1 MGEVEL
7 EAAAALYSAA
17 TLEQLDPFALVDRL
31 VELWMRG
38 GVPTGA
44 TSSASQRLD
53 RYWLHRAE
61 RLSDEER
68 RAVFAQVFGEDFD
81 ERWVA
86 LVAALAEGDT
96 DADADAGDRADEVR
110 AVLNGGV
117 DEAILLAAPALIGHL
132 REALEILDDP
142 EIRNAY
148 GAQDI
153 WQLVDTLARME
164 LGRDFDVVRA
174 RTMAAAGTLI
184 VGWLAEEV
192 DAVPEEVADAAAVWL
207 SAASARPDG

>member
-38 GVPTGA
+38 GVATGA
-44 TSSASQRLD
+44 TSSSSRRLD
-53 RYWLHRAE
+53 QYWLHRAE
-61 RLSDEER
+61 RLSAEER
-68 RAVFAQVFGEDFD
+68 RDVYARAFGEEFD
-81 ERWVA
+81 ERFVA
-86 LVAALAEGDT
+86 LVAALAHNDG
-96 DADADAGDRADEVR
+96 DAGDRASEVR
-110 AVLNGGV
+110 AVLNAGV
-117 DEAILLAAPALIGHL
+117 DESILLAAPALIGHL

-142 EIRNAY
+142 DILNSY
-148 GAQDI
+148 GARDI
-153 WQLVDTLARME
+153 WQLVDTLARLE
-164 LGRDFDVVRA
+164 LGREFDVVRA

-192 DAVPEEVADAAAVWL
+192 DAVPDEVADAAAVWL
-207 SAASARPDG
+207 SAAGSPEG

>member
-1 MGEVEL
+1 VGEVEL

-17 TLEQLDPFALVDRL
+17 TLEQLEPFALVDRL

-44 TSSASQRLD
+44 TSSASRRLD

-61 RLSDEER
+61 RLPDDER
-68 RAVFAQVFGEDFD
+68 RAVYARVFGDEFD
-81 ERWVA
+81 ERWVT
-86 LVAALAEGDT
+86 LLAAIAQS
-96 DADADAGDRADEVR
+96 DADARDRAADVR
-110 AVLNGGV
+110 GVLNASV
-117 DEAILLAAPALIGHL
+117 DESVLLAAPPLIAHL

-148 GAQDI
+148 GAHDI
-153 WQLVDTLARME
+153 WQLVETLARMQ
-164 LGRDFDVVRA
+164 LGREFDVVRA
-174 RTMAAAGTLI
+174 RTMAAAGTLV

-192 DAVPEEVADAAAVWL
+192 DLVPEAVADAAAVWL
-207 SAASARPDG
+207 SAAAPPTGA

>member
-7 EAAAALYSAA
+7 EAAAALYSGSQ
-17 TLEQLDPFALVDRL
+17 LEQLDPFALVDRL

-44 TSSASQRLD
+44 TSSASRRLD
-53 RYWLHRAE
+53 SFWLHRAE
-61 RLSDEER
+61 RLDTEER
-68 RAVFAQVFGEDFD
+68 RAIYARVFDEDFD

-86 LVAALAEGDT
+86 LVASLAQSDG
-96 DADADAGDRADEVR
+96 DAGDRAADVR
-110 AVLNGGV
+110 GVLNAGV
-117 DEAILLAAPALIGHL
+117 DEAVLLAAPLLIAHL

-142 EIRNAY
+142 EILNAY
-148 GAQDI
+148 GARDI

-184 VGWLAEEV
+184 IGWLAEEV
-192 DAVPEEVADAAAVWL
+192 DAVPEEVADAAAVWI
-207 SAASARPDG
+207 SAASGFREG

>member
-44 TSSASQRLD
+44 TSNASQRLD

-61 RLSDEER
+61 RLSDEQR
-68 RAVFAQVFGEDFD
+68 RAVYASVFGEAFD
-81 ERWVA
+81 ERFAA
-86 LVAALAEGDT
+86 LAAALAESG
-96 DADADAGDRADEVR
+96 ADAGEQAADVR
-110 AVLNGGV
+110 RVLNARV
-117 DEAILLAAPALIGHL
+117 DESILLAAPALIGHL

-142 EIRNAY
+142 EILNAY
-148 GAQDI
+148 GARDI
-153 WQLVDTLARME
+153 WQLVDTLARMQ
-164 LGRDFDVVRA
+164 LGREFDVVRA
-174 RTMAAAGTLI
+174 RTMAAAGTLV
-184 VGWLAEEV
+184 VGWLAEET
-192 DAVPEEVADAAAVWL
+192 DAVPEAVADAAAVWL
-207 SAASARPDG
+207 SAAGQSPDG

>member
-38 GVPTGA
+38 GVATGA
-44 TSSASQRLD
+44 TSASSQRLD
-53 RYWLHRAE
+53 HYWLHRAE

-68 RAVFAQVFGEDFD
+68 RAVYARVFGEAFD
-81 ERWVA
+81 ERFVA
-86 LVAALAEGDT
+86 LVAALAQADGD
-96 DADADAGDRADEVR
+96 ARERAAEVR
-110 AVLNGGV
+110 AVLNASV
-117 DEAILLAAPALIGHL
+117 EESVLLAAPPLIAHL

-142 EIRNAY
+142 EILNSY
-148 GAQDI
+148 GARDI
-153 WQLVDTLARME
+153 WQLVETLARME

-184 VGWLAEEV
+184 IGWLAEET

-207 SAASARPDG
+207 SAASGFREG

>member
-38 GVPTGA
+38 GVATGA
-44 TSSASQRLD
+44 TSSSSQRLD
-53 RYWLHRAE
+53 HYWLHRAE

-68 RAVFAQVFGEDFD
+68 RAVYARVFGEEFD

-86 LVAALAEGDT
+86 LVAALAQSDGD
-96 DADADAGDRADEVR
+96 ARERAAEVR
-110 AVLNGGV
+110 AVLNAGV
-117 DEAILLAAPALIGHL
+117 DESILLAAPPLVAHL

-142 EIRNAY
+142 EILNSY
-148 GAQDI
+148 GARDI
-153 WQLVDTLARME
+153 WQLVETLARME
-164 LGRDFDVVRA
+164 LGREFDVVRA
-174 RTMAAAGTLI
+174 RTMAAAGTLVI
-184 VGWLAEEV
+184 GWLAEET
-192 DAVPEEVADAAAVWL
+192 DIVPEAVADAAGVWL
-207 SAASARPDG
+207 SAAAAPPDG

>member
-44 TSSASQRLD
+44 TSDASRRLD

-68 RAVFAQVFGEDFD
+68 RALYARVFGEDFD
-81 ERWVA
+81 ERFVA
-86 LVAALAEGDT
+86 LAAALAQS
-96 DADADAGDRADEVR
+96 DADAGARATDVR
-110 AVLNGGV
+110 AVLNTAVGEPV
-117 DEAILLAAPALIGHL
+117 LLAAPALIAHL
-132 REALEILDDP
+132 REALEILEDP
-142 EIRNAY
+142 EILHAY
-148 GAQDI
+148 GARDI
-153 WQLVDTLARME
+153 WQLVETLARME
-164 LGRDFDVVRA
+164 LGREFDVFRA
-174 RTMAAAGTLI
+174 RTMAAAGTLVI
-184 VGWLAEEV
+184 GWLAEEV
-192 DAVPEEVADAAAVWL
+192 DAVPEEVADAGAVWL
-207 SAASARPDG
+207 SAAAPPDR

>member
-44 TSSASQRLD
+44 MSNASRRLD
-53 RYWLHRAE
+53 QYWLHRAE
-61 RLSDEER
+61 RLSEEER
-68 RAVFAQVFGEDFD
+68 RAVFDRVFGEAFD
-81 ERWVA
+81 ERFVA
-86 LVAALAEGDT
+86 LAAAVTHNDG
-96 DADADAGDRADEVR
+96 DAGERAREVR
-110 AVLNGGV
+110 AVLNAAV
-117 DEAILLAAPALIGHL
+117 DESVLLAAPPLIGHL

-142 EIRNAY
+142 EILHAY
-148 GAQDI
+148 GARDI

-207 SAASARPDG
+207 SAAPGATDS

>member
-31 VELWMRG
+31 VELWMHG

-44 TSSASQRLD
+44 TSNASRRLD
-53 RYWLHRAE
+53 QYWLHRAE
-61 RLSDEER
+61 RLSEDERRDVYARIFGDAFEER
-68 RAVFAQVFGEDFD
+68 FL
-81 ERWVA
+81 A
-86 LVAALAEGDT
+86 LAAALADNDG
-96 DADADAGDRADEVR
+96 DAGDRAREVR
-110 AVLNGGV
+110 SVLNAGV
-117 DEAILLAAPALIGHL
+117 DESVLLAAPPLIGHL

-142 EIRNAY
+142 EILDAY
-148 GAQDI
+148 GARDI
-153 WQLVDTLARME
+153 WQLVDTLARMQ
-164 LGRDFDVVRA
+164 LGREFDVVRA

-207 SAASARPDG
+207 SAAAGSPEA

>member
-7 EAAAALYSAA
+7 EAAAALYSGSQ
-17 TLEQLDPFALVDRL
+17 LEQLDPFALVDRL

-44 TSSASQRLD
+44 TSSASRRLD
-53 RYWLHRAE
+53 SFWLHRAE
-61 RLSDEER
+61 RLDAEER
-68 RAVFAQVFGEDFD
+68 RAIYARVFDEDFD

-86 LVAALAEGDT
+86 LVASLVQSDGD
-96 DADADAGDRADEVR
+96 AADRAADVR
-110 AVLNGGV
+110 GVLNAGV
-117 DEAILLAAPALIGHL
+117 DETVLLAAPLLIAHL

-142 EIRNAY
+142 EILNAY
-148 GAQDI
+148 GARDI

-164 LGRDFDVVRA
+164 LGREFDVVRA

-184 VGWLAEEV
+184 IGWLAEETE
-192 DAVPEEVADAAAVWL
+192 AVPEEVADAAAVWL
-207 SAASARPDG
+207 SAASGFREG

>member
-44 TSSASQRLD
+44 TSNASRRLD

-61 RLSDEER
+61 RPTDEQR
-68 RAVFAQVFGEDFD
+68 RAVYASVFGEEFD
-81 ERWVA
+81 ERFAA
-86 LVAALAEGDT
+86 LAAALAES
-96 DADADAGDRADEVR
+96 AADAGEQAAEVR
-110 AVLNGGV
+110 RVLSARV
-117 DEAILLAAPALIGHL
+117 DESILLAAPALIGHL

-142 EIRNAY
+142 EILNAY
-148 GAQDI
+148 GARDI
-153 WQLVDTLARME
+153 WQLVDTLARMQ
-164 LGRDFDVVRA
+164 LGREFDVVRA
-174 RTMAAAGTLI
+174 RTMAAAGTLV
-184 VGWLAEEV
+184 VGWLAKEV

-207 SAASARPDG
+207 SAAAQSPDG

>member
-7 EAAAALYSAA
+7 EAAAALYSGA

-44 TSSASQRLD
+44 TSSASRRLD
-53 RYWLHRAE
+53 NYWLHRAE
-61 RLSDEER
+61 RLSQAER
-68 RAVFAQVFGEDFD
+68 RAIYDRVFGGDFD

-86 LVAALAEGDT
+86 LVASLAQSDS
-96 DADADAGDRADEVR
+96 DAGARATDVR
-110 AVLNGGV
+110 AVLNGAV
-117 DEAILLAAPALIGHL
+117 EESILLAAPLLIAHL

-148 GAQDI
+148 GARDI

-184 VGWLAEEV
+184 IGWLAEQV

-207 SAASARPDG
+207 SAASGSPED